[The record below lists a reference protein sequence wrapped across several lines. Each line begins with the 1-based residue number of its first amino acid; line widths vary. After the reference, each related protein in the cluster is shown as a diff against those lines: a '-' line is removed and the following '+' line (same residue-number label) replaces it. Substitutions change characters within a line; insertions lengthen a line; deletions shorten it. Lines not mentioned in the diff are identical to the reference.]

1 MRCSQIFLK
10 NLVIV
15 TFLSCGVGQKLLAN
29 EGGGEHGGGAA
40 PAATEA
46 TAHYSGKQSQAW
58 SEIQTKLAA
67 LKAKV
72 EAQEAVVKSLI
83 SSSHSASGGSGHGE
97 SPAPAAGGH
106 GGGGAVVPSVSG
118 STVELLKVE
127 HQKWQQLVEEY
138 NQLNHEYETKFPEKG
153 IKESRVYQRLESS
166 DLETFEKQMTVDEK
180 INESHRKIIKQYPR
194 AFKDK
199 LDQAGPAE
207 VKKKKT
213 NLKNKKATETETENS
228 VTDTIL
234 LKK

>member
-1 MRCSQIFLK
+1 MLCNPFFFKKIVMAVFL
-10 NLVIV
+10 I
-15 TFLSCGVGQKLLAN
+15 CGFEQKLLAN
-29 EGGGEHGGGAA
+29 EGGGEHGGGGAA

-46 TAHYSGKQSQAW
+46 SAHYSGKQSQAW

-83 SSSHSASGGSGHGE
+83 SSSHSTSGAGHGE
-97 SPAPAAGGH
+97 SQAPAAGGH
-106 GGGGAVVPSVSG
+106 GGGGAVVPTVSG
-118 STVELLKVE
+118 SVVELLRVE

-180 INESHRKIIKQYPR
+180 INESHQKIIKQYPR

-199 LDQAGPAE
+199 LDSSGSAD

-213 NLKNKKATETETENS
+213 HQKNKKAVESESENS